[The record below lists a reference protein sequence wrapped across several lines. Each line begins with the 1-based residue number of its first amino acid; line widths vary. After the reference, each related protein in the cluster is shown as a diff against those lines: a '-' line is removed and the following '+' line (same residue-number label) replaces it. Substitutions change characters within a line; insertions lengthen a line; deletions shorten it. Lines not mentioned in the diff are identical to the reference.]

1 MSATIQNELEKECKN
16 KMEPKNTKLEVKEEE
31 LEVDD
36 TKQKIDEKV
45 EKVGGNHPQSFH
57 SRRSS
62 SNGTGDPSKLGF
74 SIAQIMGFMGSK
86 TNVATAAATA
96 STVSQDL
103 ETKSNSETEIAIK
116 ASSPCSSP
124 LLQDHSRGRQQTLQ
138 HQPILAHHQQ
148 PPKLWRPQPF
158 REFSA
163 SSAPQSQ
170 RFVLILNLRRYLL
183 WRK

>member
-86 TNVATAAATA
+86 TNVAAATA

-103 ETKSNSETEIAIK
+103 ETKSNSETEIAIS

-124 LLQDHSRGRQQTLQ
+124 LLQESRGGPQTLHQ

-148 PPKLWRPQPF
+148 TPKLWRPQPF

-163 SSAPQSQ
+163 SSVPQSQ
-170 RFVLILNLRRYLL
+170 RLVFYTLHLF
-183 WRK
+183 